1 MMGVKKQFRVPD
13 EIKAQV
19 LAAYGTG
26 LTTDAVA
33 SQFKIGRSTVTM
45 IVARAGAQRRVHG
58 ASAQK
63 VPDIIHKPA
72 DNDNRAETP
81 RHPILATG
89 GKYALLDEYAAQNG
103 MTTQR
108 ALQLWHKAR
117 AG

>member
-1 MMGVKKQFRVPD
+1 MSAKKQYRID
-13 EIKAQV
+13 DDTKAQV
-19 LAAYGTG
+19 LAAYRTG

-33 SQFKIGRSTVTM
+33 DQFKIGKSTVTM
-45 IVARAGAQRRVHG
+45 IVARAGAQRRGQGV
-58 ASAQK
+58 SVRK
-63 VPDIIHKPA
+63 VPDIIRKPA
-72 DNDNRAETP
+72 DNDNQADPP

-89 GKYALLDEYAAQNG
+89 GKYALLAEYAAQND